1 MSTELHDT
9 RPRRWLAL
17 GATLLA
23 LSVGAAFAQI
33 EPLLLGGTHRLAS
46 GQTQSG
52 SLTAVASELTVE
64 ADARVDG
71 SLTLVGGRLELD
83 GAVAGTLHG
92 YGATIVLGDSARIGG
107 GLQLTAS
114 ELIRAD
120 GAMVG
125 GEVRREEGWP
135 VGVGVPRGLER
146 FVGPGRTVPWSLP
159 VGPWGADGFVFSV
172 LLQGALLALAAFV
185 IARLAPHR
193 LNRIAAAAV
202 DRPLP
207 AGLSGLLWG
216 VVAAVVAAFLAITII
231 GIPLALLVGLLVWA
245 ATVLG
250 LVALSDRLGDRLW
263 PEGEDRGGRAAL
275 GGFLLGL
282 LWAALAVTPGLAA
295 PIRTV
300 VGLVALGAVVRSR
313 VGEPPAQG
321 ATGTGGND
329 GGANA
334 GA

>member
-1 MSTELHDT
+1 MPFNLHQV
-9 RPRRWLAL
+9 RPRHRLAL
-17 GATLLA
+17 LATLLA
-23 LSVGAAFAQI
+23 LAVGAAFAQI
-33 EPLLLGGTHRLAS
+33 EPLLLGGSHRLGT
-46 GQTQSG
+46 GQTQAG
-52 SLTAVASELTVE
+52 SLTAIASELAIE
-64 ADARVDG
+64 DGARVDG

-83 GAVAGTLHG
+83 GAVAGTVHG

-114 ELIRAD
+114 ELVRAD
-120 GAMVG
+120 GAVVG
-125 GEVRREEGWP
+125 GEIRREEGWP
-135 VGVGVPRGLER
+135 IGVGAPRGLER
-146 FVGPGRTVPWSLP
+146 FVGPDRTVPWSLP
-159 VGPWGADGFVFSV
+159 MGPWGADWFVFSV
-172 LLQGALLALAAFV
+172 LLQAGLLALAAFV
-185 IARLAPHR
+185 VARLAPHR
-193 LNRIAAAAV
+193 LNRIAAAAL
-202 DRPLP
+202 DHPLST
-207 AGLSGLLWG
+207 GLSGLLWG
-216 VVAAVVAAFLAITII
+216 VVAAVAAALLAITLI

-250 LVALSDRLGDRLW
+250 LIALSDRLGDRLW

-313 VGEPPAQG
+313 VGEPPAP
-321 ATGTGGND
+321 AAAGTGGND